1 MQFRYVITLIILFGL
16 FGCEDESTDPNDPKF
31 GNPNEKGITIQFSDV
46 QQTIHHFGASDGWS
60 AETIGE
66 NWPTADREK
75 IAELLFSQELDANGH
90 PVGIGLSMW
99 RTNIGAGS
107 ANQLDNGFASGSW
120 FRETECALQP
130 DGSYDWNQGKG
141 SRWFMSQ
148 AKSYG
153 VDYLTGWSTSP
164 PYFMTKNGYTFVTP
178 GHGGFNLKPD
188 QYDDFASYLSEYVQY
203 HESENLPID
212 YVSLI
217 NEPQWSWMYDP
228 GSAPQ
233 EGSQCTN
240 AEAKTLVEAVNQQ
253 FEADGLSAKI
263 IIPEAGDLE
272 VLHSFKGNLATSS
285 DQVKT
290 FWDSRSDNYVGS
302 FPTVE
307 PIVAGHSYW
316 SNSTPQVAIR
326 HREQLHTALETE
338 GIDFWQTEYSILGG
352 DYLQNGQASNLK
364 DMDYALWM
372 ARIIHW
378 DLSIANA
385 TGWSWWTSM
394 SYPKF
399 ADHKYRFGLLNWYPD
414 SENRSNSSGTFE
426 EAKLLWAYG
435 NFSRF
440 IRPGYKRIE
449 VSNDLFG
456 SLTTEAEN
464 LMVSGYISS
473 DESELVLVFINYSIN
488 NVDVPIINYD
498 TADGFTITDDTFDV
512 YTTTQSNNLQAT
524 RVSATDI
531 TIRGESVVT
540 LVGQL
545 KP

>member
-1 MQFRYVITLIILFGL
+1 MQLRFLFAFITLLGL
-16 FGCEDESTDPNDPKF
+16 FGCGNDFTDPNDPKF
-31 GNPNEKGITIQFSDV
+31 FNEEDEGISIQLDNI

-66 NWPTADREK
+66 NWPTAEREK
-75 IAELLFSQELDANGH
+75 IAQLLFSQELDQSGQ
-90 PVGIGLSMW
+90 PLGIGLSMW
-99 RTNIGAGS
+99 RANIGAGS
-107 ANQLDNGFASGSW
+107 ANQADNGFRAGSW

-141 SRWFMSQ
+141 SRWFMAQ
-148 AKSYG
+148 AKNYG
-153 VDYLTGWSTSP
+153 VDYITGWSTSP

-178 GHGGFNLKPD
+178 GNSGYNLPPD
-188 QYDDFASYLSEYVQY
+188 KYDDFAAYLSNYVQY
-203 HESENLPID
+203 HASEGIPID

-217 NEPQWSWMYDP
+217 NEPQWAWMYDP
-228 GSAPQ
+228 GDAPQ

-240 AEAKTLVEAVNQQ
+240 AEASALVAAVDKK
-253 FEADGLSAKI
+253 FEEDGVNAKI

-272 VLHSFKGNLATSS
+272 VLHSFKGNLANSS
-285 DQVKT
+285 DQIKA
-290 FWDSRSDNYVGS
+290 FWNTTSNNYVGIYNS
-302 FPTVE
+302 VE

-316 SNSTPQVAIR
+316 SNSTVQVGIR
-326 HREQLHTALETE
+326 HREQLLNATQGA

-352 DYLQNGQASNLK
+352 DYQQGKDPSELK

-378 DLSIANA
+378 DLSIANT

-426 EAKLLWAYG
+426 EAKLLWAFG

-440 IRPGYKRIE
+440 IRPGYKRIN
-449 VSNDLFG
+449 VKNDLFSST
-456 SLTTEAEN
+456 SLEAEN
-464 LMVSGYISS
+464 LMVSAYVSP
-473 DESELVLVFINYSIN
+473 DDKELVMVFINFSTE
-488 NVDVPIINYD
+488 NVDVPILNYG
-498 TADGFTITDDTFDV
+498 TEGGFTVLDHTFDA
-512 YTTTQSNNLQAT
+512 YTTTQSRNLQAT
-524 RVSATDI
+524 EVDASDI
-531 TIRGESVVT
+531 TIRGESIVT